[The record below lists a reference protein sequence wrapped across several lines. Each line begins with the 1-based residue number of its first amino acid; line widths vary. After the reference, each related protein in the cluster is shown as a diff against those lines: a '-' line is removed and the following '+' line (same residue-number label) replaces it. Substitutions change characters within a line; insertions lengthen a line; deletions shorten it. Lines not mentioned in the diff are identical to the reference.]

1 MLSAASRKY
10 PGIRA
15 PLHPLQ
21 LRCDSSPYSPGTPSL
36 SRLAGVA
43 HRRSRC
49 FRIFA
54 RRCTRPN
61 LRGRAGAPALSLL
74 LLLLLLAAVP
84 SEAANTVSVDV
95 GSVYASN
102 EGTSIDPALGTIRG
116 KLQSMFNYTSYRML
130 DRKRRSLSVGEAGEF
145 ELPGRRSLRATPLPA
160 QRDKVRLFVQIS
172 DGPRKLLATT
182 LGLRRGGM
190 VLVGG
195 PSHQA
200 GVLILIISAE

>member
-1 MLSAASRKY
+1 MPKRNS
-10 PGIRA
+10 
-15 PLHPLQ
+15 
-21 LRCDSSPYSPGTPSL
+21 C
-36 SRLAGVA
+36 
-43 HRRSRC
+43 
-49 FRIFA
+49 
-54 RRCTRPN
+54 
-61 LRGRAGAPALSLL
+61 GRAIAPALLL
-74 LLLLLLAAVP
+74 LPLLLLLAAVP
-84 SEAANTVSVDV
+84 SEAANAVSVDV

-145 ELPGRRSLRATPLPA
+145 DLPGRRTMRATLLPA
-160 QRDKVRLFVQIS
+160 RGDKVRLTVQIS
-172 DGPRKLLATT
+172 EGPRNLLTTT

-195 PSHQA
+195 PTHQA

>member
-1 MLSAASRKY
+1 M
-10 PGIRA
+10 
-15 PLHPLQ
+15 Q
-21 LRCDSSPYSPGTPSL
+21 
-36 SRLAGVA
+36 
-43 HRRSRC
+43 
-49 FRIFA
+49 
-54 RRCTRPN
+54 RPDP
-61 LRGRAGAPALSLL
+61 RGRAGAPVLSFL

-84 SEAANTVSVDV
+84 SEAADPITVDV

-102 EGTSIDPALGTIRG
+102 EGTSIDPALGTIRE

-145 ELPGRRSLRATPLPA
+145 ELPGRRTMRATPLPS
-160 QRDKVRLFVQIS
+160 RGDKVRLSIQLS
-172 DGPRKLLATT
+172 DGPRKLLSTT

-195 PSHQA
+195 PPHQS